1 MSESKTETT
10 ELNDYS
16 GPYKHDLVFED
27 FSKEFLIKLM
37 LLWRKQYLRLAG
49 YWYEGIQKR
58 IGIERADEI
67 QLEVWKR
74 IGDRQLPKF
83 LPMSGIELNTVI
95 DSLKL
100 MQLAPDSWMGTD
112 LFDGHVD
119 IIDENHLILTC
130 THCLVLEF
138 FERTN
143 QLERI
148 PMHCQVQE
156 KEATEDYL
164 CNPKIE
170 VIALKV
176 PPRSGPDDEICC
188 KWEYIMRDKPLR

>member
-1 MSESKTETT
+1 MSESKT

-37 LLWRKQYLRLAG
+37 HQWRRQYLRLAG

-58 IGIERADEI
+58 VGLETADEI

-74 IGDRQLPKF
+74 IGERQLLKY
-83 LPMSGIELNTVI
+83 LPISNIKLNTCL

-100 MQLAPDSWMGTD
+100 MQLVPDSWMGTD
-112 LFDGHVD
+112 LFDGHVE
-119 IIDENHLILTC
+119 IINDNHLILTC
-130 THCLVLEF
+130 THCVVLEF

-148 PMHCQVQE
+148 PAHCQVME
-156 KEATEDYL
+156 IEATETYL
-164 CNPKIE
+164 CNPKIK
-170 VIALKV
+170 VTGLKL
-176 PPRSGPDDEICC
+176 PPRDGPDDICC
-188 KWEYIMRDKPLR
+188 QFEYLMMEEDQR

>member
-1 MSESKTETT
+1 MP
-10 ELNDYS
+10 ELTDYS

-37 LLWRKQYLRLAG
+37 LQWRKQYLRLAG
-49 YWYEGIQKR
+49 YWWEGIHKR
-58 IGIERADEI
+58 KGLELADEI
-67 QLEVWKR
+67 QLEVWNR
-74 IGDRQLPKF
+74 IGERQIPKLLPI
-83 LPMSGIELNTVI
+83 SGIELNTVI

-100 MQLAPDSWMGTD
+100 MQLVPDSWMGTD
-112 LFDGHVD
+112 LFDGTVEVINED
-119 IIDENHLILTC
+119 HLILTC
-130 THCLVLEF
+130 THCVVLEF

-156 KEATEDYL
+156 KAATEYYL

-170 VIALKV
+170 VIERKV
-176 PPRSGPDDEICC
+176 PPRDGPDDEICC
-188 KWEYIMRDKPLR
+188 KWEYIMRDKPVR

>member
-1 MSESKTETT
+1 MAETKTEMD
-10 ELNDYS
+10 DYS

-37 LLWRKQYLRLAG
+37 HQWRRQYLRLAG

-58 IGIERADEI
+58 VGLETADEI

-74 IGDRQLPKF
+74 IGERQLQKF
-83 LPMSGIELNTVI
+83 LPIANLQLNTCL

-112 LFDGHVD
+112 LFDGSVE
-119 IIDENHLILTC
+119 IINENHLKLTC
-130 THCLVLEF
+130 THCVVLEF

-148 PMHCQVQE
+148 PAHCQVME
-156 KEATEDYL
+156 IAATETYL
-164 CNPKIE
+164 CNPKIK
-170 VIALKV
+170 VTGLKL
-176 PPRSGPDDEICC
+176 PPRDGPDEICC
-188 KWEYIMRDKPLR
+188 QFEYLMMEEDQR

>member
-1 MSESKTETT
+1 MP
-10 ELNDYS
+10 ELTDYS

-37 LLWRKQYLRLAG
+37 LQWRRQYLRLAG

-58 IGIERADEI
+58 VGLETADEI
-67 QLEVWKR
+67 QIEVFKR
-74 IGDRQLPKF
+74 IGERQLPKY
-83 LPMSGIELNTVI
+83 LPISGIQLNTCL

-100 MQLAPDSWMGTD
+100 GQLVPESWMGSE

-119 IIDENHLILTC
+119 IKNDNHLIVTC
-130 THCLVLEF
+130 THCVVLEF

-156 KEATEDYL
+156 KAATEYYL

-170 VIALKV
+170 VIERKV
-176 PPRSGPDDEICC
+176 PPRDGPDDPICC